1 MNNKMIIKLSQ
12 LIITLFIFVSSINN
26 AIAVELITWDRTPI
40 KITINQN
47 DERMVI
53 LERNISV
60 GLPASLQDKLRVQSL
75 GGVIY
80 LKSNAPFT
88 ETRLML
94 KDLETGEIIL
104 VDLTGNGPSKK
115 KLETIKI
122 TTDNESEA
130 NLKKAEENY
139 TTVHDE
145 QVLPTPVLLTRYAAQ
160 NYYAPLRAIEKV
172 PGIKQ
177 ISMSLPPLLTR
188 LVPQL
193 PISAE
198 PKSVW
203 RLKNYEV
210 VAIKLVNHSKGYVNL
225 DARLLQGNFYSA
237 TFQHNTLGPKGEPTD
252 TTMLYIVTKGK
263 VINAFLPELSKGREE

>member
-104 VDLTGNGPSKK
+104 IDLTGNGPSKT

-122 TTDNESEA
+122 TTDSDA
-130 NLKKAEENY
+130 NLQKTEKNY
-139 TTVHDE
+139 VTEHDE
-145 QVLPTPVLLTRYAAQ
+145 QTLLPVPVLLTRYAAQ

-210 VAIKLVNHSKGYVNL
+210 VAIKLVNQSKNHVNL

-237 TFQHNTLGPKGEPTD
+237 TFQHNTLGPNGDPTD

-263 VINAFLPELSKGREE
+263 VINAFLPELREE

>member
-1 MNNKMIIKLSQ
+1 MNNNMIIKLSQ

-80 LKSNAPFT
+80 LKSNSPFT

-130 NLKKAEENY
+130 NLKKAE
-139 TTVHDE
+139 VDE

-177 ISMSLPPLLTR
+177 ISMPLPPLLTR

-193 PISAE
+193 PITAE

-210 VAIKLVNHSKGYVNL
+210 VAIKLVNHSKGHVNL

-237 TFQHNTLGPKGEPTD
+237 TFQHNMLGPKGEPTD

>member
-122 TTDNESEA
+122 TTDNESEV

-139 TTVHDE
+139 TTEHDE
-145 QVLPTPVLLTRYAAQ
+145 QTLLPVPVLLTRYAAQ

-172 PGIKQ
+172 NGIKQ

-210 VAIKLVNHSKGYVNL
+210 VAIKLVNHSKNHVNL

-237 TFQHNTLGPKGEPTD
+237 TFQHNTLGPNGDPTD

-263 VINAFLPELSKGREE
+263 VINAFLPELREE

>member
-60 GLPASLQDKLRVQSL
+60 GLPGSLQDKLRVQSL

-139 TTVHDE
+139 TE

-210 VAIKLVNHSKGYVNL
+210 VAIKLVNQSKNHVNL

-237 TFQHNTLGPKGEPTD
+237 TFQHNTLGPNGDPTD

-263 VINAFLPELSKGREE
+263 VINAFLPELREE

>member
-1 MNNKMIIKLSQ
+1 MNNQMILKLPQ
-12 LIITLFIFVSSINN
+12 LIMTLLIFVLSINN

-60 GLPASLQDKLRVQSL
+60 GLPISLQAKLRVQSL
-75 GGVIY
+75 GGVLY

-94 KDLETGEIIL
+94 KDLESGEIIL
-104 VDLTGNGPSKK
+104 IDLTGNGPSKK

-122 TTDNESEA
+122 TTEDEA
-130 NLKKAEENY
+130 NLKKIEENY

-145 QVLPTPVLLTRYAAQ
+145 QALPTPVLLTRYAAQ

-177 ISMSLPPLLTR
+177 ISMSLPPILTR

-193 PISAE
+193 PITAE

-210 VAIKLVNHSKGYVNL
+210 VAIKLVNYSKGYVNL

-237 TFQHNTLGPKGEPTD
+237 TFQHNILGPQGEPAD

-263 VINAFLPELSKGREE
+263 VINAFLPELNGRGE